1 MISVSSAFKD
11 LVNSDNRNY
20 IINATITL
28 VDEDNT
34 VLHITNENIWDN
46 GVSFSEG
53 TSSTSSFDVGS
64 TVMSELTLV
73 LNNIYNDFSGYD
85 FFDATVEVRIGLM
98 VNGEFEDFRKGFY
111 TVEKPTYNG
120 SLITLKCIDNMWKFE
135 VPFDDIEI
143 TYPTTIG
150 YIVGAICTHCGVLLE
165 DANFRNKN
173 FTIAEKPDEEMNCR
187 EVISHLAQ
195 ICCCF
200 AKITNDGKLRIR
212 WYADDYADPED
223 DLDGGIF
230 DNYSPYR
237 TGDTADGGNFTDWS
251 SGDNYDGGTFAEWS
265 ASINIRSISSV
276 DICTDNI
283 VVTGVKVS
291 YSNKATDYVL
301 NGQEGYVLKIS
312 GNPFIY
318 NEIIAFEVATYL
330 GLHLNG
336 LTIRKYNISA
346 LNYPYV
352 EAGDLC
358 IIHDGR
364 GNAFN
369 SYVTNLTFTYGQYE
383 MFSCGAEE
391 PSRNNVVHYS
401 EYAKTIAES
410 KRNTQE
416 VISEYDIAVQN
427 MTQLA
432 VNSMGYHQTVQTQA
446 DGSRITYLHD
456 KPLLADSETIY
467 KISIDGFFISTD
479 GGETYSS
486 GFDADG
492 NVVVNILS
500 AIGIKFDWA
509 KGGILSLGG
518 VDNGN
523 GQIYIYDENG
533 LNCGVINNTGFAMYS
548 PTTQIQTI
556 ISPNI
561 GLVMRDAGG
570 NEYYGLSFSGEFNL
584 PAYKSS
590 QSYSASDTH
599 FVFQDGTPYNGFT
612 NQPIKGFFTDVMDVS
627 GSGYCDLYSTRREDG
642 SYGIV
647 TYYYRYR
654 TYFATPLY
662 LRTCFSGW
670 DKDYSKAMLKS
681 NGSFTVSTSY
691 THTYAHM
698 TSVYNTRVYYDYQA
712 RGLSA
717 NQSGGWSPIGTTLVV
732 QLPEAFK
739 GKNIS
744 ATVTLLEPENP
755 YVNDNESIA
764 GYKNYYIY
772 DGVFYDFST
781 ATPVITGEYANV
793 FMDTPNYYRGTA
805 WNENIPS
812 GYTTTTRISYTD
824 LTDDE
829 RETYVLAKD
838 FPFPD
843 TYDSYDYS
851 TVVDNENAT
860 ITITGWA
867 KGTIGTGTY
876 PASVSMNEFMRFR
889 VMAIC

>member
-85 FFDATVEVRIGLM
+85 FFDATVEVRIGLI
-98 VNGEFEDFRKGFY
+98 VNGELEDFRKGFY

-200 AKITNDGKLRIR
+200 ARITNDGKLRIR

-251 SGDNYDGGTFAEWS
+251 SGDNYDGGTFGEW
-265 ASINIRSISSV
+265 ADYINIRSISSV

-283 VVTGVKVS
+283 IVTGVKVS
-291 YSNKATDYVL
+291 YSSKATDYVL
-301 NGQEGYVLKIS
+301 NGQEGYILKIQ
-312 GNPFIY
+312 GNPFISSQA
-318 NEIIAFEVATYL
+318 IATQVATYL

-410 KRNTQE
+410 KRSTQE
-416 VISEYDIAVQN
+416 MISEYDIAVQN

-432 VNSMGYHQTVQTQA
+432 VNSMGYHQTVQEQA

-509 KGGILSLGG
+509 RGGTLTLGG
-518 VDNGN
+518 TDNAKGTLSIIGDDDSSVFARMDNETFEIQSADYQKEEFSNTQTLYTQLYTFSNGTTTGYFGEFPIYYDSYSRNLTRKLHITFAEPYTGNVTVLFRAGNYTNGN
-523 GQIYIYDENG
+523 DETVTVSVTDATYCELIVPSPSYILRWTWYVESITTTNAQVIEMYAFCYDTGYQLARKYFTPSQLGSGNKISLSDNSLK
-533 LNCGVINNTGFAMYS
+533 LNLSEIRNDGFYYKNLRLSDYIFVTGEIA
-548 PTTQIQTI
+548 
-556 ISPNI
+556 
-561 GLVMRDAGG
+561 
-570 NEYYGLSFSGEFNL
+570 
-584 PAYKSS
+584 K
-590 QSYSASDTH
+590 YSASEEHSLSLRIEQQELRALSKLVIVDFDSVTGDST
-599 FVFQDGTPYNGFT
+599 FNDETFSYT
-612 NQPIKGFFTDVMDVS
+612 NFIDEVDMS
-627 GSGYCDLYSTRREDG
+627 LLSTLR
-642 SYGIV
+642 I
-647 TYYYRYR
+647 YR
-654 TYFATPLY
+654 T
-662 LRTCFSGW
+662 
-670 DKDYSKAMLKS
+670 
-681 NGSFTVSTSY
+681 N
-691 THTYAHM
+691 HT
-698 TSVYNTRVYYDYQA
+698 
-712 RGLSA
+712 
-717 NQSGGWSPIGTTLVV
+717 
-732 QLPEAFK
+732 
-739 GKNIS
+739 
-744 ATVTLLEPENP
+744 
-755 YVNDNESIA
+755 A
-764 GYKNYYIY
+764 GYWVSVKVGL
-772 DGVFYDFST
+772 DGAISITKRVRSTTITPTAPT
-781 ATPVITGEYANV
+781 ATLI
-793 FMDTPNYYRGTA
+793 FGT
-805 WNENIPS
+805 
-812 GYTTTTRISYTD
+812 
-824 LTDDE
+824 L
-829 RETYVLAKD
+829 
-838 FPFPD
+838 
-843 TYDSYDYS
+843 
-851 TVVDNENAT
+851 
-860 ITITGWA
+860 
-867 KGTIGTGTY
+867 
-876 PASVSMNEFMRFR
+876 
-889 VMAIC
+889 